1 MNSNDFTL
9 PHKFMHHIKNNIYL
23 SDEQINIL
31 NKYNLNYN
39 NYNNL
44 KELLFDIE
52 NILKEEEYADLDM
65 VSSEIS
71 EFVYYNYTNK

>member
-52 NILKEEEYADLDM
+52 NILKEEEYSDLDM